1 MHNSSSE
8 SHFRYCIC
16 KQPLCL
22 SFVSYHAYRI
32 SVSRATHAPFCFLTT
47 PCGPLHKCHMS
58 CTIQLILYIFVEFS
72 VVDACLLLRVL
83 RSEFS
88 ELSCGL
94 LGLINVTE
102 HFLKAMDICTA
113 WQQVVVF
120 GVVMKGSCLLRNSC
134 YKMLISLL
142 LWAWLC
148 AEIANSSRR
157 LRSLIPNCCEFIF
170 IQLWTLHKPDECAT
184 GMEAEWQRE
193 REKWG

>member
-1 MHNSSSE
+1 MKSLGIITMFGFLFIRTYEGNLFILINSRRDKVIGLIFHSKFSE
-8 SHFRYCIC
+8 KPNSLC
-16 KQPLCL
+16 KQPFWLILL
-22 SFVSYHAYRI
+22 SCHAYRI
-32 SVSRATHAPFCFLTT
+32 SIGRATHAPFRFLTT

-113 WQQVVVF
+113 WQQVAVA
-120 GVVMKGSCLLRNSC
+120 GLLSSA
-134 YKMLISLL
+134 KQLL
-142 LWAWLC
+142 
-148 AEIANSSRR
+148 
-157 LRSLIPNCCEFIF
+157 
-170 IQLWTLHKPDECAT
+170 
-184 GMEAEWQRE
+184 
-193 REKWG
+193 

>member
-1 MHNSSSE
+1 MQTT
-8 SHFRYCIC
+8 FLAFLR
-16 KQPLCL
+16 L
-22 SFVSYHAYRI
+22 AYRI
-32 SVSRATHAPFCFLTT
+32 SVSRATHAPFRFLTT

-113 WQQVVVF
+113 RQQFVVF

-142 LWAWLC
+142 LLSWLC
-148 AEIANSSRR
+148 VEIANSSRR
-157 LRSLIPNCCEFIF
+157 LRSLIPNCCEFIYNYEPC
-170 IQLWTLHKPDECAT
+170 ITQTNARQGWR
-184 GMEAEWQRE
+184 QRKS
-193 REKWG
+193 EKEKGG

>member
-1 MHNSSSE
+1 MMKSSGIITIFSFLFIITYEGNFFILINSRKRKKGDWINFS
-8 SHFRYCIC
+8 FIILL
-16 KQPLCL
+16 PLL
-22 SFVSYHAYRI
+22 HMQTTFVAFLRLAYRI
-32 SVSRATHAPFCFLTT
+32 SVSRATHAPFRFLTT

-102 HFLKAMDICTA
+102 HFLKAMDICTV
-113 WQQVVVF
+113 WYK
-120 GVVMKGSCLLRNSC
+120 VVMQGSCLPRKGC

-142 LWAWLC
+142 LL
-148 AEIANSSRR
+148 S
-157 LRSLIPNCCEFIF
+157 
-170 IQLWTLHKPDECAT
+170 
-184 GMEAEWQRE
+184 
-193 REKWG
+193 

>member
-1 MHNSSSE
+1 MHNSSWE
-8 SHFRYCIC
+8 FHFRYSIC

-22 SFVSYHAYRI
+22 SFVSCHAYRI
-32 SVSRATHAPFCFLTT
+32 SVSRATHAPFRFLTT

-58 CTIQLILYIFVEFS
+58 CTIQLILYIFVEFC

-102 HFLKAMDICTA
+102 HFLKAMDICTV
-113 WQQVVVF
+113 WYK
-120 GVVMKGSCLLRNSC
+120 VVMQGSCLLRNSC

-142 LWAWLC
+142 LLSWLC

-170 IQLWTLHKPDECAT
+170 IQWWTLHNPDECAT
-184 GMEAEWQRE
+184 GKETKRE